1 MHGETVKKKQKIK
14 LSHCRPSD
22 DVKFKLTLQEE
33 LIKYSLLTVILKR
46 NQL

>member
-1 MHGETVKKKQKIK
+1 MKNRNKQEKVK

-22 DVKFKLTLQEE
+22 DVKFKLTVQKE
-33 LIKYSLLTVILKR
+33 LIKYSLLTVLLKR

>member
-1 MHGETVKKKQKIK
+1 MKSRNKQRKIE

-22 DVKFKLTLQEE
+22 DVKFKLTLQKE
-33 LIKYSLLTVILKR
+33 LIKYSLLTAILKR